1 MDAITFNS
9 NEVYKKMDEA
19 ANKWSEAA
27 EKEILLD
34 EHRKSIKRHINLCK
48 PDRGFTEEETLK
60 KNYRENML

>member
-19 ANKWSEAA
+19 AKKWSEAA

-34 EHRKSIKRHINLCK
+34 EHRKSTFSNVLLNISL
-48 PDRGFTEEETLK
+48 LVS
-60 KNYRENML
+60 L